1 MQRGENIGFQ
11 RLKLDYLNSL
21 SKLEFLKSIFK
32 DLFSAIK
39 YCEIYNLDNTIIKN
53 QNKIILSTASLK
65 DFSDEG
71 SYFDRYLKIKSKN
84 YKSHIFL
91 LLYGDE
97 DLPKNIDQN
106 IILFKK
112 KNNFIK
118 GIFHFFASLTKYLFK
133 NFSFKNFLHHFSDH
147 TNFAKNFSELIKKK
161 IDFKKIKSI
170 LIPFEG
176 IPYQQ
181 KIFLEVKKI
190 NSKISTVGYD
200 HSAPHAMPLNMYHRM
215 GSPDYLI
222 VN

>member
-1 MQRGENIGFQ
+1 MRKSKINTASSSLSFIATWGEHWISK

-106 IILFKK
+106 II
-112 KNNFIK
+112 
-118 GIFHFFASLTKYLFK
+118 
-133 NFSFKNFLHHFSDH
+133 
-147 TNFAKNFSELIKKK
+147 
-161 IDFKKIKSI
+161 
-170 LIPFEG
+170 
-176 IPYQQ
+176 
-181 KIFLEVKKI
+181 
-190 NSKISTVGYD
+190 
-200 HSAPHAMPLNMYHRM
+200 
-215 GSPDYLI
+215 
-222 VN
+222 